1 MLNDH
6 LRSMI
11 YDKYIK
17 PTENRRHTYA
27 GIEIELPH
35 HQPRRRSHRPYGK
48 PGCHEQC
55 RLALRLSAPEV

>member
-17 PTENRRHTYA
+17 PTENRRDTYA
-27 GIEIELPH
+27 GIRESGTHFFTGERYE
-35 HQPRRRSHRPYGK
+35 RR
-48 PGCHEQC
+48 PGN
-55 RLALRLSAPEV
+55 R